1 MTVLHALAATLSRA
15 GRLARAA
22 ASGPD
27 WWRGAALYAAVLA
40 LNFVGVWVSIR
51 LIAWNKAFFDALEA
65 LDGQTA
71 LRQVGVFF
79 LLVSASAGS
88 WLAADWLRKRLLI
101 LWRGQLTAQALDL
114 WLGGRAYWQLR
125 PGFGAQPVENPD
137 QRVAEDCRKFVEGLL
152 EFTLDLISSTVALV
166 SYVAVLW
173 SLSTFALSFTA
184 LGGEITIPRYMVWL
198 APVYVAAATGLTH
211 ALGRPLKGLYFGR
224 ERAEAD
230 FRHALVQLRET
241 ADIVALSGGEA
252 AERRRLDGRFA
263 GVVAN
268 WRAIM
273 RAELIQGLFT
283 RPYFQTVLRVP
294 TFFALPAYFA
304 GQVTLGGLM
313 QLASAF
319 SQVTTTL
326 SWFIFSYRDLAG
338 FVAVC
343 ERLDGLM
350 AAAWA
355 PAPLPG
361 APQAIRRE
369 ISADGALHLDGVR
382 LATPEGRWLS
392 AVPDRTIRPG
402 ARVWI
407 SGASGEGKTTLL
419 AAIGG
424 IWPWGEGRIAVPE
437 GRILTLPA
445 GAPVFAEGLAAAAC
459 YPEDPA
465 TQGSANLKA
474 VLTRLGLGHRLDT
487 ADEAALSGLS
497 MGERQRL
504 GLARA
509 ALLRPDW
516 LVMDEATSALDP
528 ALEADLMTWLSAEL
542 PGTAF
547 LIVSHRA
554 PAGLT
559 LDDVL
564 RIGPDAAPE
573 RRTA

>member
-1 MTVLHALAATLSRA
+1 VTVLHALAATLSRA

-51 LIAWNKAFFDALEA
+51 LIAWNKAFFDALGA

-114 WLGGRAYWQLR
+114 WLGGWAYWQLR
-125 PGFGAQPVENPD
+125 PGFGAVPVENPD

-152 EFTLDLISSTVALV
+152 EFTLDLISGAVALV
-166 SYVAVLW
+166 SFVALLW
-173 SLSTFALSFTA
+173 SLSTFAL
-184 LGGEITIPRYMVWL
+184 
-198 APVYVAAATGLTH
+198 
-211 ALGRPLKGLYFGR
+211 
-224 ERAEAD
+224 
-230 FRHALVQLRET
+230 
-241 ADIVALSGGEA
+241 
-252 AERRRLDGRFA
+252 
-263 GVVAN
+263 
-268 WRAIM
+268 
-273 RAELIQGLFT
+273 
-283 RPYFQTVLRVP
+283 
-294 TFFALPAYFA
+294 PACFA

-319 SQVTTTL
+319 SQVTTAL
-326 SWFIFSYRDLAG
+326 SWFIFFNRDPAG

-350 AAAWA
+350 AAARA

-361 APQAIRRE
+361 APQAILRTA
-369 ISADGALHLDGVR
+369 SPDGALHLQGLR
-382 LATPEGRWLS
+382 LATPDGRWLP
-392 AVPDRTIRPG
+392 ALPDCTIRPG
-402 ARVWI
+402 ARVWN

-424 IWPWGEGRIAVPE
+424 IWLSGEGRIAVPE
-437 GRILTLPA
+437 ARFLTLPA

-465 TQGSANLKA
+465 TQGSAKLNA

-528 ALEADLMTWLSAEL
+528 AFEADLMTWLSAEL
-542 PGTAF
+542 PGTTF

-573 RRTA
+573 RKTA